1 MRKLAPA
8 IELPKKTRSW
18 VNESHR
24 NPNAK
29 VLKQKKQS
37 VLCDLDAGDGIHKE
51 YTEAGMV
58 VFDQGTAVLP
68 NDSRA
73 DDIAA
78 ELMSRKGSHRSR
90 YSFTRDR
97 EGHKRNPLHK
107 MQVGSIGLPWRTYD
121 DLGRIVEDD

>member
-1 MRKLAPA
+1 MIKKPPK
-8 IELPKKTRSW
+8 IELPEKTRSW

-29 VLKQKKQS
+29 VLKQKKQAI
-37 VLCDLDAGDGIHKE
+37 LCDLDAGDGIHKE

-78 ELMSRKGSHRSR
+78 ELMSRKGNHRDR
-90 YSFTRDR
+90 YALTRDR
-97 EGHKRNPLHK
+97 EGFKRNPLHK